1 MKKIICIGNRFAYP
15 DNFGMLI
22 YEELLK
28 RDLEGIE
35 VIEGGVGG
43 DSLVLHFEDDAK
55 ILIIDY
61 ATEDMPKIM
70 TPQDVRSLHIS
81 EYNHAN
87 AFLYF
92 LMTLEKEY
100 KLYLCHDLFDLNS
113 LDFYIEDILQT
124 VMDL

>member
-15 DNFGMLI
+15 DNFGILI
-22 YEELLK
+22 YEALLK
-28 RDLEGIE
+28 LDLEDIK

-43 DSLVLHFEDDAK
+43 DSLALHFEDDAK
-55 ILIIDY
+55 ILLVDY
-61 ATEDMPKIM
+61 ASEEMPKIM
-70 TPQDVRSLHIS
+70 TQNDIATFDIK

-87 AFLYF
+87 ALMYF
-92 LMTLEKEY
+92 LKMTQKEY
-100 KLYLCHDLFDLNS
+100 TLYLCSDTFDENN